1 MVAVSAYMGGTR
13 SSGVF
18 SNACDVLEMSVVRG
32 VCGVCDMCLCF
43 GCGVSKV
50 LGGVVDG
57 LGQGL
62 GEGGGVKSVFVVGLN
77 SLC

>member
-1 MVAVSAYMGGTR
+1 M
-13 SSGVF
+13 
-18 SNACDVLEMSVVRG
+18 
-32 VCGVCDMCLCF
+32 
-43 GCGVSKV
+43 
-50 LGGVVDG
+50 LGAVVDG